1 MLGIKDT
8 ESRQTVKLTLYN
20 RTEILRVR
28 YTDVLVVKTKPPTYL
43 FVHLSISKSQRQKPD
58 QCALTCGAPAQ
69 ICLKIFCL
77 ASRPSHPSERPG
89 QSVWRPSRAVCA
101 AGEGGSSPSDQNPQ
115 AIFARNPHFFE
126 SFSGKPYFMG
136 FRADVFVSFAQLHDR
151 RMTGEPVICPL
162 NGQKWYKNP

>member
-69 ICLKIFCL
+69 ICLKIS
-77 ASRPSHPSERPG
+77 ASLPVQATLPSVP
-89 QSVWRPSRAVCA
+89 A
-101 AGEGGSSPSDQNPQ
+101 SPSGAP
-115 AIFARNPHFFE
+115 AALSAPPVK
-126 SFSGKPYFMG
+126 G
-136 FRADVFVSFAQLHDR
+136 VLV
-151 RMTGEPVICPL
+151 PVI
-162 NGQKWYKNP
+162 KTRKRFFKRKYKNTKYYNQVLVYITFILKIFFDFPS